1 MTRTI
6 QTILATAAVAL
17 LLVVAVAARGAV
29 NTQTWSALDARNAA
43 LIEANRYVQQ
53 LEAQI
58 NTFEAKEAA
67 LIEGNRYVQQLE
79 AQINTFDANE
89 AALIEGNRYVQQLEA
104 QIKAYRE
111 KQR

>member
-17 LLVVAVAARGAV
+17 LLVVAVAARGGV

-43 LIEANRYVQQ
+43 L
-53 LEAQI
+53 
-58 NTFEAKEAA
+58 T
-67 LIEGNRYVQQLE
+67 EGNRYVQQLE
-79 AQINTFDANE
+79 ARINAFDAKE

-111 KQR
+111 AQR